1 VADKA
6 RKPAGPAV
14 PLAVTIATPMARQPS
29 AFQNIFA
36 SLSLSMPLLLSFQPL
51 CIERNQIAP
60 HFAVLA
66 ITMLVE
72 FGDGGGG
79 VAIAGALSPSSE

>member
-1 VADKA
+1 
-6 RKPAGPAV
+6 
-14 PLAVTIATPMARQPS
+14 
-29 AFQNIFA
+29 
-36 SLSLSMPLLLSFQPL
+36 MPLLLSFQPL

-66 ITMLVE
+66 ITMPVE